1 MSNNENNVKTSH
13 SSHHR
18 HSHSSS
24 GKSTHH
30 HHRSKSDKYYKSYH
44 NKDISSEMERR
55 GENIIYDKVRKER
68 ISLMIKR
75 SIFCL
80 VAIALIFYVVY
91 SMTGTGGTTGN
102 FDFFN
107 RGLSTEEINEM
118 KMKIIDYEQ
127 EIEELKERLSKYENV
142 ESNE

>member
-24 GKSTHH
+24 GRSTHH
-30 HHRSKSDKYYKSYH
+30 HHRSKNDKYYKSSH

-80 VAIALIFYVVY
+80 AAIALVFYVVCA
-91 SMTGTGGTTGN
+91 MTGTNETTSD
-102 FDFFN
+102 FDLFN
-107 RGLSTEEINEM
+107 RGLSDEEINEM
-118 KMKIIDYEQ
+118 KMKIIDYEH

-142 ESNE
+142 ESDQ